1 MRNLSLVF
9 FTLFTQSAIGL
20 VWVAVLTRWFGQRT
34 PDISSIS
41 MITAFVISGAGLS
54 MALAHLAKPRL
65 APHALRNI
73 GFSWLSREVLL
84 VQTFIGVV
92 AFLILLSWL
101 NVRGG
106 GIIALEAA
114 ACLLGGAA
122 LFAMIRVYLL
132 KTVPVWNSPATYLEF
147 IGSAALLGG
156 ALGFVLSSK
165 EGVPYSS
172 WNTAILISGIAIVSG
187 LILKIAGIFLGLAA
201 ARAARDQSWYETDAA
216 PLSNSNILM
225 ARLLLFLIGSVMV
238 MEALSQTGPVWL
250 RAIGCLACFST
261 AEVLGRNYFYQSYRR
276 VGL

>member
-1 MRNLSLVF
+1 MRNLSLVC

-20 VWVAVLTRWFGQRT
+20 VWVTVLTRWFGQT
-34 PDISSIS
+34 SPGSSSIS
-41 MITAFVISGAGLS
+41 MITAFVVSGAGMS

-106 GIIALEAA
+106 TVALEAA

-156 ALGFVLSSK
+156 ALSFALSGK
-165 EGVPYSS
+165 GGLTYSG

-187 LILKIAGIFLGLAA
+187 LALKIAAIFPGLAA
-201 ARAARDQSWYETDAA
+201 ARAARDQSWYETEAA
-216 PLSNSNILM
+216 PLSTSNILM
-225 ARLLLFLIGSVMV
+225 ARLLLFLFGSVMV
-238 MEALSQTGPVWL
+238 MAALSQTGPAWL
-250 RAIGCLACFST
+250 WAIGCLACFST
-261 AEVLGRNYFYQSYRR
+261 AEVLGRKYFYQSYRR